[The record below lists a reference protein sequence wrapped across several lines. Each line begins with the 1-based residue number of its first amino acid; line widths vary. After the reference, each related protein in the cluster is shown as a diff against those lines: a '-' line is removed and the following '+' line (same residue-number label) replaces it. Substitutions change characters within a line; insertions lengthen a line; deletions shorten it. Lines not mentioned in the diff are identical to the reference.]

1 MTPPNSIL
9 SRHTMM
15 YRLASL
21 LLAGLFLLQPARASE
36 PIVIGQAIDLSGPNA
51 SLGRDYVAG
60 IRTCFDMV
68 NAAGGINGRRIRFI
82 TRDDGGDPSAS
93 AAAAAELLEREQA
106 EFLFGG
112 IGDASVRAV
121 ADSAVLRRKGQVLY
135 APLAAGEQT
144 HGQRV
149 LYWRPGYRQ
158 ELRHIFSHFRKLGIS
173 DVGVV
178 YQDSPAHQEAMRSV
192 QAEARERQV
201 RLTREAPINLRDD
214 SIVQEAQRMA
224 AARPGFVLVIADS
237 IGTALFLK
245 AFRKHDGQRFVAGTS
260 LTNLDTLRELA
271 GRRAVEW
278 TVFSQVV
285 PNPGAGN
292 TLLQLEHLGMMKKYR
307 DESVSALTLEG
318 FAAARTL
325 VKMIQASRRSG
336 PAVLQEFVARGAAI
350 DIGGLSAG
358 PDNGRLSA
366 YLDIALLTRGAGL
379 VF

>member
-1 MTPPNSIL
+1 MM
-9 SRHTMM
+9 SRFRQLLFSGM
-15 YRLASL
+15 LAL
-21 LLAGLFLLQPARASE
+21 PFVHIASSAQAAE

-60 IRTCFDMV
+60 IKTCFDMI

-82 TRDDGGDPSAS
+82 ARDDGGDPAAS
-93 AAAAAELLEREQA
+93 AAVAAELLERDQA
-106 EFLFGG
+106 ELLMGG
-112 IGDASVRAV
+112 IGDATVRAV
-121 ADSAVLRRKGQVLY
+121 AESAAVKRRSQMLY
-135 APLAAGEQT
+135 APLAAGDAIP
-144 HGQRV
+144 GQRV

-158 ELRHIFSHFRKLGIS
+158 ELRHIFSHFRKLGIG

-178 YQDSPAHQEAMRSV
+178 HQDSPAHQEAWRSL
-192 QAEARERQV
+192 QEEARDQQV
-201 RLTREAPINLRDD
+201 RLTREARISTRDD

-237 IGTALFLK
+237 ISTALFLK
-245 AFRKHDGQRFVAGTS
+245 AFRRHDGQRFVAGTS

-271 GRRAVEW
+271 GSRAVEW

-292 TLLQLEHLGMMKKYR
+292 TVLQLEHLNMMKKYR

-325 VKMIQASRRSG
+325 VKILQASRRSG
-336 PAVLQEFVARGAAI
+336 PAVLQEFMARGTGI
-350 DIGGLSAG
+350 DIGGLSAS
-358 PDNGRLSA
+358 PETGRLSA
-366 YLDIALLTRGAGL
+366 YLDIALLTRSAGL

>member
-1 MTPPNSIL
+1 
-9 SRHTMM
+9 MM
-15 YRLASL
+15 YRLKQL
-21 LLAGLFLLQPARASE
+21 LVAGLCLLPPAMPALAAE
-36 PIVIGQAIDLSGPNA
+36 PIVIGQAIDLSGPNG

-60 IRTCFDMV
+60 IKTCFDMI
-68 NAAGGINGRRIRFI
+68 NAAGGIQGRRIRFI
-82 TRDDGGDPSAS
+82 ARDDGGDPAAS

-106 EFLFGG
+106 EFLIGG
-112 IGDASVRAV
+112 IGDATVRAV
-121 ADSAVLRRKGQVLY
+121 ADSPAVRRKGQMLY

-149 LYWRPGYRQ
+149 LYWRPTYRQ

-178 YQDSPAHQEAMRSV
+178 HQDSPVHQEAWRSV
-192 QAEARERQV
+192 QEEARERQV
-201 RLTREAPINLRDD
+201 RVTREARISARED
-214 SIVQEAQRMA
+214 SIAQEAQRMA

-237 IGTALFLK
+237 ISTGLFLK

-271 GRRAVEW
+271 GSRAVEW

-292 TLLQLEHLGMMKKYR
+292 TVLQMEHLGMMKKYR

-325 VKMIQASRRSG
+325 VKMMQASRRSG
-336 PAVLQEFVARGAAI
+336 PAVLQEFMARGTAI
-350 DIGGLSAG
+350 DIGGLTAA
-358 PDNGRLSA
+358 PENGRLSG